1 MTNTT
6 LLKKK
11 INESGLKIKFLAASC
26 NVTER
31 TFNNKLKGRTPFV
44 QDEIL
49 VLRNLLHLSDDELT
63 AIFFAE
69 EVENSSTEEVV
80 NG

>member
-1 MTNTT
+1 MTNTI
-6 LLKKK
+6 LLKQK
-11 INESGLKIKFLAASC
+11 ITESGLKIKYLAASC
-26 NVTER
+26 GVTER

-49 VLRNLLHLSDDELT
+49 ILKKILCLTDDEL
-63 AIFFAE
+63 ALIFFAE
-69 EVENSSTEEVV
+69 GVEKSSTGGA

>member
-11 INESGLKIKFLAASC
+11 INESGLKIKFLASSC

-31 TFNNKLKGRTPFV
+31 TFNNKLKARTPFV

-49 VLRNLLHLSDDELT
+49 ILKKILHLSDDELT
-63 AIFFAE
+63 LIFFVDKVE
-69 EVENSSTEEVV
+69 ESSTGGT